1 MVSRVGWKEVLQS
14 VLGFAV
20 AILLVAYALPGV
32 TGTTWAAIGD
42 QLRLVGTGPALVML
56 VLLVAGLLSYTFTL
70 LASLPGLT
78 TLRALTVNAAGTMVS
93 TLLPGGGAVGVALTY
108 MMYRSWGFS
117 RRNISTSIVVTSVW
131 NILSRLT
138 LPVLAALVIVW
149 WTADAPDALVSVAVV
164 AGAVGAGIIALFVA
178 VLFNDTV
185 AVAVGRLVGRI
196 TDPLSSRFR
205 RLAGLEHLL
214 ADQRAR
220 TGIVVRRGWVGMTLG
235 LVGMF
240 ALFFVLYVVSAR
252 TMGLDLALPQL
263 FAAYAIRQFLT
274 TVAITPGGLGVT
286 EVGTAGVL
294 VAFGG
299 DPAAASATALLYA
312 VYTHLLQVP
321 IGLTAWG
328 VWWFGPRQREATGQI
343 AYELLDDE
351 PADTSEATDG
361 RRAEEAVDPLSDG
374 PDDR

>member
-1 MVSRVGWKEVLQS
+1 
-14 VLGFAV
+14 
-20 AILLVAYALPGV
+20 
-32 TGTTWAAIGD
+32 
-42 QLRLVGTGPALVML
+42 
-56 VLLVAGLLSYTFTL
+56 
-70 LASLPGLT
+70 
-78 TLRALTVNAAGTMVS
+78 
-93 TLLPGGGAVGVALTY
+93 
-108 MMYRSWGFS
+108 
-117 RRNISTSIVVTSVW
+117 
-131 NILSRLT
+131 
-138 LPVLAALVIVW
+138 
-149 WTADAPDALVSVAVV
+149 VAVV
-164 AGAVGAGIIALFVA
+164 AGAVGTVIIALFVA

-185 AVAVGRLVGRI
+185 AVAVGRLVGRV
-196 TDPLSSRFR
+196 TDPLSRRFR
-205 RLAGLEHLL
+205 RLSGLEHLL
-214 ADQRAR
+214 ADQRTR

-240 ALFFVLYVVSAR
+240 AFFFVLYVVSAR

-328 VWWFGPRQREATGQI
+328 AWWFGPRQREATGQI

-351 PADTSEATDG
+351 LDEQTTA
-361 RRAEEAVDPLSDG
+361 RVEEAADPLSDG

>member
-1 MVSRVGWKEVLQS
+1 MVSRIGWKEVLQS

-42 QLRLVGTGPALVML
+42 QLRLVGTAPALVML
-56 VLLVAGLLSYTFTL
+56 VLLLAGLLSYTFTL
-70 LASLPGLT
+70 IASLPGLT
-78 TLRALTVNAAGTMVS
+78 NLRALTVNAAGTMVS

-164 AGAVGAGIIALFVA
+164 AGAVGALIIALFVA
-178 VLFNDTV
+178 VLFNDAV
-185 AVAVGRLVGRI
+185 AVAVGRLVGRV
-196 TDPLSSRFR
+196 THPLSRRFR

-240 ALFFVLYVVSAR
+240 ACFFVLYVVSAR

-328 VWWFGPRQREATGQI
+328 IWWFGPRQREATGQI

-351 PADTSEATDG
+351 SDPSEQATAD
-361 RRAEEAVDPLSDG
+361 PFSDG
-374 PDDR
+374 SDDR

>member
-1 MVSRVGWKEVLQS
+1 VVRRIGWREVLQS
-14 VLGFAV
+14 VVGIAV
-20 AILLVAYALPGV
+20 AVLLVAYALPGV
-32 TGTTWAAIGD
+32 TGTTWAAIGS
-42 QLRLVGTGPALVML
+42 QLQRVGTGPAVVMA
-56 VLLVAGLLSYTFTL
+56 VLLVLGLLSYTFTL
-70 LASLPGLT
+70 IASLPGLT
-78 TLRALTVNAAGTMVS
+78 NVKALTVNAAGTMVS

-131 NILSRLT
+131 NILARLT
-138 LPVLAALVIVW
+138 LPVLAALVIIW
-149 WTADAPDALVSVAVV
+149 WTADAPDTLVTVAVV
-164 AGAVGAGIIALFVA
+164 AGAVGTLIIALFVA
-178 VLFNDTV
+178 VLFSD
-185 AVAVGRLVGRI
+185 AVAVRVGRAVGRV
-196 TDPLSSRFR
+196 TAPLARRWSR
-205 RLAGLEHLL
+205 LGGLERLL

-220 TGIVVRRGWVGMTLG
+220 TGIVVRRGWVGMSLG

-240 ALFFVLYVVSAR
+240 GFFFVLYVVAAR

-328 VWWFGPRQREATGQI
+328 AWWFGPRKREASGQI
-343 AYELLDDE
+343 AYSLVEDE
-351 PADTSEATDG
+351 TEPHTSEG
-361 RRAEEAVDPLSDG
+361 RLSDERDG
-374 PDDR
+374 P